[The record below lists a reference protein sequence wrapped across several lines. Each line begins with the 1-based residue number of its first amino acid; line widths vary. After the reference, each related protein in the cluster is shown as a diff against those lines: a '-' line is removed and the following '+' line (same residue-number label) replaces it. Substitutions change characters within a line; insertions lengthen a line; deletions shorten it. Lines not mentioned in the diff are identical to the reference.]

1 MKSTPR
7 RVLLTGASRGI
18 GRATALACAARGAEL
33 GLLGRP
39 SGEQR
44 ETAELCRRAGAA
56 RVLPLLADATDN
68 AQLERAAAEFLAA
81 LGAPDALIHNA
92 GIALRTRI
100 EETPLHAWAEQLQ
113 VNLSA
118 PFVLTRALLPAMR
131 AQGSGRI
138 VFVGSISSTLGSPN
152 LSGYCA
158 SKWGLLGFMKS
169 LATELSDSGLM
180 TCAVL
185 PGSVDTQMLVGSGFA
200 PRMTAEAVAET
211 LVHYAFDA
219 PVAHNGASIEMFGT

>member
-1 MKSTPR
+1 MT
-7 RVLLTGASRGI
+7 RVPLTGASRGI

-39 SGEQR
+39 SAALRASADSCLE
-44 ETAELCRRAGAA
+44 AGAK
-56 RVLPLLADATDN
+56 RVLPLSADATQVE
-68 AQLERAAAEFLAA
+68 QLERAAGEFLDAF
-81 LGAPDALIHNA
+81 GAPDAIIHSA
-92 GIALRTRI
+92 GVAARTSIEATSIAS
-100 EETPLHAWAEQLQ
+100 WQEQLQ

-131 AQGSGRI
+131 ARRVGRI
-138 VFVGSISSTLGSPN
+138 VFVGSISSTLGTAN

-158 SKWGLLGFMKS
+158 SKWGLIGLMKS
-169 LATELSDSGLM
+169 LAAELTDSGLS

-185 PGSVDTQMLVGSGFA
+185 PGSVDTEMLVGSGFA
-200 PRMTAEAVAET
+200 PRMSPESVAQT

-219 PVAHNGASIEMFGT
+219 PLAHNGASIEMFGT